1 MQSGRIIDEL
11 TGAIRSKL
19 GRQYGQCATTVTR
32 SDNPI
37 IMGNKETY
45 FNIEKI
51 DSIIFEVRN
60 INRDLVP
67 GGPFILTSRAISQC
81 F

>member
-1 MQSGRIIDEL
+1 MRSGKRIDEL
-11 TGAIRSKL
+11 TAELRTKL
-19 GRQYGQCATTVTR
+19 GSRIGQCATTVTR
-32 SDNPI
+32 SSSPVI
-37 IMGNKETY
+37 LGNKETY
-45 FNIEKI
+45 FNIEKL

-67 GGPFILTSRAISQC
+67 GGPSILTSRAITQC